1 MLVNIVK
8 FPPIATGREDD
19 FEAWFEWSNE
29 LYARFEGFL
38 SRRLLKPLDGG
49 GPYVGIVEHE
59 SHETFMA
66 MHTSAERQTAR
77 ARVDDLFEGRPE
89 PRFYEVVIASKP
101 TSPL

>member
-1 MLVNIVK
+1 MFVNIVE
-8 FPPIATGREDD
+8 FPPIAAGRKDD

-38 SRRLLKPLDGG
+38 SRRLLKPLDSD

-66 MHTSAERQTAR
+66 MHTSAERR
-77 ARVDDLFEGRPE
+77 RYPG
-89 PRFYEVVIASKP
+89 ASR
-101 TSPL
+101 